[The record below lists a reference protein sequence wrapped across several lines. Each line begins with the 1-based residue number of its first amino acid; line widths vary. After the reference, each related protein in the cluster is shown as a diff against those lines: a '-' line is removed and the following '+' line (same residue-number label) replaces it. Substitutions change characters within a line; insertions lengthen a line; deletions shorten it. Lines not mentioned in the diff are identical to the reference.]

1 MNGDISR
8 QTFNPA
14 KGYTAVVMQQGR
26 VQLDAD
32 WNEQQAIHA
41 HRLESALGD
50 LVGATGA
57 LKDLA
62 GRDGFQVFSPG
73 AGALSVRRGV
83 FYVDGIRSEI
93 AADTALG
100 AQPWPSGQSW
110 PPPAGTYVVYLDV
123 WQRHVSALED
133 PAIRESALGGPD
145 TAARL
150 QTLWQVKHF
159 GVAAGSTCASAL
171 TPFNDFVRRG
181 TVQANRPGRL
191 AAKASAAAGTNTPCV
206 LPPEAGYRGLENQL
220 YRVEVHKGGPLG
232 TARFKWSRENASV
245 ATAVVSVD
253 PNNGLL
259 LKVDGLGRDE
269 SLGFANNDWVEF
281 VDDDVELSGSPR
293 VLMQIDQVQP
303 HASSILFKAGTQVP
317 AIVQAK
323 RPRLRRWDHQD
334 PNNEGILTGTG
345 WILLET
351 GVQVRFEAGTFRPGD
366 YWLIPARTATTA
378 GGGTVEWPAPG
389 DTPAALLEP
398 HGTVHHYAPLAVVTV
413 PGNGTFTVADCRRR
427 FPALTEITASDVRY
441 DNTPC
446 VLPGLPAATT
456 VQAALGA
463 LCARDEGYGIVVS
476 PAAGWQQSLLSRLD
490 PVKAAGAYVRF
501 RPGDFPTAQTVVLAG
516 TGHLT
521 VDGGGLASRLA
532 ASGSECVLRFEGWAS
547 VTVRNLYAEGQTLG
561 AEDNLQGVLSFMGCR
576 QVLVEDCT
584 LRTASGTRRASSCVW
599 VFNHPSTPTTAV
611 RVRGCRMEVGNIQ
624 VGVLVVDATRVT
636 VEDNEIRGPATPA
649 VALTPQQL
657 SDPYYLRWLERAL
670 VNRLYASGVNP
681 PAATD
686 LVTIAVANVT
696 LRFHSIPTLV
706 SAWQTIANDAVTIGP
721 APDLSTHDRRYAWL
735 RSVIAAVIATPAR
748 RSKYAGLV
756 SYVNALSAQNIPAA
770 SQGVVVGGLVARE
783 VRVLNNSM
791 SRVGQ
796 GVHVGLGSRELNLTG
811 QRAGVVTVSGN
822 TIEGW
827 ASPASPFERFG
838 IYVSGCESVR
848 VERNDLQVFRPGSV
862 PATRVEGVRLRGVL
876 GRVALVRDNQL
887 TSYTVGVAALPAAG
901 PLPPQRRW
909 AITDNV
915 CSGAQNTV
923 VDPGGVFTKTGN
935 VP

>member
-1 MNGDISR
+1 
-8 QTFNPA
+8 
-14 KGYTAVVMQQGR
+14 
-26 VQLDAD
+26 
-32 WNEQQAIHA
+32 
-41 HRLESALGD
+41 
-50 LVGATGA
+50 
-57 LKDLA
+57 
-62 GRDGFQVFSPG
+62 
-73 AGALSVRRGV
+73 
-83 FYVDGIRSEI
+83 
-93 AADTALG
+93 
-100 AQPWPSGQSW
+100 
-110 PPPAGTYVVYLDV
+110 
-123 WQRHVSALED
+123 
-133 PAIRESALGGPD
+133 
-145 TAARL
+145 
-150 QTLWQVKHF
+150 
-159 GVAAGSTCASAL
+159 
-171 TPFNDFVRRG
+171 
-181 TVQANRPGRL
+181 
-191 AAKASAAAGTNTPCV
+191 
-206 LPPEAGYRGLENQL
+206 
-220 YRVEVHKGGPLG
+220 
-232 TARFKWSRENASV
+232 
-245 ATAVVSVD
+245 
-253 PNNGLL
+253 
-259 LKVDGLGRDE
+259 
-269 SLGFANNDWVEF
+269 
-281 VDDDVELSGSPR
+281 
-293 VLMQIDQVQP
+293 
-303 HASSILFKAGTQVP
+303 
-317 AIVQAK
+317 
-323 RPRLRRWDHQD
+323 
-334 PNNEGILTGTG
+334 
-345 WILLET
+345 
-351 GVQVRFEAGTFRPGD
+351 
-366 YWLIPARTATTA
+366 
-378 GGGTVEWPAPG
+378 VEWPAPG

-413 PGNGTFTVADCRRR
+413 PGNGTFTIADCRRR

-476 PAAGWQQSLLSRLD
+476 PGVGWQASLLSRLD

-547 VTVRNLYAEGQTLG
+547 VTVRNLYAEGQTVG
-561 AEDNLQGVLSFMGCR
+561 AEDNLQGVLSFMGCK

-584 LRTASGTRRASSCVW
+584 LRTAGGTRRACSCVW

-670 VNRLYASGVNP
+670 VNRLYPSNAAP
-681 PAATD
+681 PAAAD

-706 SAWQTIANDAVTIGP
+706 SAWQAIANEAVTLSP

-735 RSVIAAVIATPAR
+735 RSVISAVIATPTR

-756 SYVNALSAQNIPAA
+756 NYINSINSQNLPAA

-848 VERNDLQVFRPGSV
+848 VERNDLQVFRPTGI
-862 PATRVEGVRLRGVL
+862 PAPRVEGVRLRGIL

-887 TSYTVGVAALPAAG
+887 TNYTVGVAAYTA
-901 PLPPQRRW
+901 PPIPTPRRW
-909 AITDNV
+909 LITDNV

-923 VDPGGVFTKTGN
+923 VDQGGQFTKTGN

>member
-73 AGALSVRRGV
+73 AGALSVKRGV

-93 AADTALG
+93 AADTALA
-100 AQPWPSGQSW
+100 AQPWPSGQAW

-123 WQRHVSALED
+123 WQRYVSALED

-150 QTLWQVKHF
+150 QTLWQVRHF
-159 GVAAGSTCASAL
+159 AVGAGSTCASAL
-171 TPFNDFVRRG
+171 APFNDFVRRG

-191 AAKASAAAGTNTPCV
+191 AAKAAAAPGTNTPCV

-259 LKVDGLGRDE
+259 LRVDGLGRDE

-303 HASSILFKAGTQVP
+303 HASSILFKVGTLVP

-334 PNNEGILTGTG
+334 PSNEGILTSTG
-345 WILLET
+345 WILLEN
-351 GVQVRFEAGTFRPGD
+351 GVQVRFEAGAFRPGD
-366 YWLIPARTATTA
+366 FWLIPARTATTA

-398 HGTVHHYAPLAVVTV
+398 HGTLHHFAPLAVVAV
-413 PGNGTFTVADCRRR
+413 PGNGTFTLTDCRRR

-476 PAAGWQQSLLSRLD
+476 PGAGWPQSLLSRLD
-490 PVKAAGAYVRF
+490 PVKATGAYVRF

-521 VDGGGLASRLA
+521 VDAGGLASRLV

-547 VTVRNLYAEGQTLG
+547 VTVRNLYAEGQTVG
-561 AEDNLQGVLSFMGCR
+561 AEDNLQGVLSFMGCK

-584 LRTASGTRRASSCVW
+584 LRTAGGPRRGASCVW
-599 VFNHPSTPTTAV
+599 VFNVPSIPTTAV
-611 RVRGCRMEVGNIQ
+611 RVRGCRMEVGNTQ
-624 VGVLVVDATRVT
+624 VGVLVVDAARVT
-636 VEDNEIRGPATPA
+636 VEDNEIRGPSTPA
-649 VALTPQQL
+649 VALTTQL
-657 SDPYYLRWLERAL
+657 TDRYYLRWLERAL

-681 PAATD
+681 PAAPD

-706 SAWQTIANDAVTIGP
+706 SAWQAIANDAVTIGP
-721 APDLSTHDRRYAWL
+721 APDLSTHDRRYGWL
-735 RSVIAAVIATPAR
+735 RSVISAVIATPAR

-756 SYVNALSAQNIPAA
+756 GYINSLSSQNLPAA

-791 SRVGQ
+791 TRVGQ
-796 GVHVGLGSRELNLTG
+796 GVHVGLGSRELNLTN

-848 VERNDLQVFRPGSV
+848 VERNDLQVFRPGTV

>member
-93 AADTALG
+93 AADTALA
-100 AQPWPSGQSW
+100 AQPWPTGQAW
-110 PPPAGTYVVYLDV
+110 PPPAGTYVLYLDV
-123 WQRHVSALED
+123 WQRHVGALED
-133 PAIRESALGGPD
+133 PNIRESALGGPD

-150 QTLWQVKHF
+150 QTLWQVRHF
-159 GVAAGSTCASAL
+159 SVPAGSTCASAL
-171 TPFNDFVRRG
+171 TPFNDFIRRG
-181 TVQANRPGRL
+181 NAQANRPGRM
-191 AAKASAAAGTNTPCV
+191 AAKAAATQGTNTPCV

-259 LKVDGLGRDE
+259 LKVDGLGKDE

-317 AIVQAK
+317 AIVQTK

-334 PNNEGILTGTG
+334 ASNEGVLTGAG
-345 WILLET
+345 WILLEN
-351 GVQVRFEAGTFRPGD
+351 GVQVRFEAGAFRPGD
-366 YWLIPARTATTA
+366 YWLVPARTATTS

-389 DTPAALLEP
+389 DTAAALLEP
-398 HGTVHHYAPLAVVTV
+398 HGTIHHYAPLAVVTV
-413 PGNGTFTVADCRRR
+413 AGNGTFALTDCRRR

-476 PAAGWQQSLLSRLD
+476 PGTGWQASLLSRLD
-490 PVKAAGAYVRF
+490 PVKATGAYVRF
-501 RPGDFPTAQTVVLAG
+501 RPGDFPTAQAVVLAG
-516 TGHLT
+516 TGYLT
-521 VDGGGLASRLA
+521 VDAGGLASRLV

-547 VTVRNLYAEGQTLG
+547 VTVRNLYAEGQTVG
-561 AEDNLQGVLSFMGCR
+561 AEDNLQGVLSFMSCK

-584 LRTASGTRRASSCVW
+584 LRTASGPRRASGCVW
-599 VFNHPSTPTTAV
+599 VFNHSSTPTSAV
-611 RVRGCRMEVGNIQ
+611 RVRGCRMEVGNNQ
-624 VGVLVVDATRVT
+624 VGVLVVDASRVT
-636 VEDNEIRGPATPA
+636 VEDNEIRGPSTGA
-649 VALTPQQL
+649 VALTTQL
-657 SDPYYLRWLERAL
+657 TDSHYLRWLERAL
-670 VNRLYASGVNP
+670 VNRLYPSGANP
-681 PAATD
+681 PAASD
-686 LVTIAVANVT
+686 LVSIIVSNVT
-696 LRFHSIPTLV
+696 LKFHSIPTLV
-706 SAWQTIANDAVTIGP
+706 SAWQTIANDALTLGP
-721 APDLSTHDRRYAWL
+721 VPNLATHDRRYAWL
-735 RSVIAAVIATPAR
+735 RSVISAVIATPTR

-756 SYVNALSAQNIPAA
+756 GYINSLGSQNFPAA
-770 SQGVVVGGLVARE
+770 SQGVVVGGLVSRE
-783 VRVLNNSM
+783 VRVLNNTM
-791 SRVGQ
+791 TRVGQ
-796 GVHVGLGSRELNLTG
+796 GVHVGLGSRELNLTN
-811 QRAGVVTVSGN
+811 QRGGVVTVSGN
-822 TIEGW
+822 TVEGW
-827 ASPASPFERFG
+827 ASPVSPFERFG
-838 IYVSGCESVR
+838 IYVSGCDSVR
-848 VERNDLQVFRPGSV
+848 VERNDLQLFRPTGI
-862 PATRVEGVRLRGVL
+862 PAPRVEGVRLRGVL

-887 TSYTVGVAALPAAG
+887 TNYTVGVAAYAV
-901 PLPPQRRW
+901 PPIPVPRRW
-909 AITDNV
+909 LITDNA

-923 VDPGGVFTKTGN
+923 VDQGGQFNKTGN